1 VAKLLAIPLEGV
13 RVIYVRGSGCYG
25 LNGADTVSFDAAVLS
40 QEVGKPVRVQLSR
53 QDEMVWENF
62 GSACVMEHRAGI
74 DGDGNIVAWDCENW
88 VAARGNRPGYDQ
100 PGNVITGVLLGYEP
114 EISKPRAGT
123 EPTRELRNR
132 DNAAPSYI
140 AGCVNGKC
148 RGAGIVRSE
157 RVLSHT
163 VPSPFFTGPLRSPLR
178 IQNTFAHESFM
189 DELGVAAKA
198 DPVAFR
204 LQHLRDPRLIDVV
217 KSAANISNWEKHS
230 AAQGNRARTGI
241 VVGRG
246 IACVAYEGDNGYA
259 ALVAEVSVDLASGR
273 VRPTKFYVAVDC
285 GPISNPD
292 GLRNQ
297 TEGGILQG
305 MSRSLVEEVTWDD
318 KRVTSHDWLTY
329 QSLYL
334 DLVLELPTIEI
345 SLLNRTDVP
354 ATGAGE
360 TAITVVPAA
369 IGNAIFDATGVRLRE
384 LPFTPDRVKA
394 ALLAS

>member
-1 VAKLLAIPLEGV
+1 
-13 RVIYVRGSGCYG
+13 
-25 LNGADTVSFDAAVLS
+25 
-40 QEVGKPVRVQLSR
+40 
-53 QDEMVWENF
+53 
-62 GSACVMEHRAGI
+62 
-74 DGDGNIVAWDCENW
+74 
-88 VAARGNRPGYDQ
+88 
-100 PGNVITGVLLGYEP
+100 
-114 EISKPRAGT
+114 
-123 EPTRELRNR
+123 
-132 DNAAPSYI
+132 
-140 AGCVNGKC
+140 
-148 RGAGIVRSE
+148 
-157 RVLSHT
+157 
-163 VPSPFFTGPLRSPLR
+163 
-178 IQNTFAHESFM
+178 M
-189 DELGVAAKA
+189 DELSAAARA

-204 LQHLRDPRLIDVV
+204 LQHLRDPRVIDVV
-217 KSAANISNWEKHS
+217 KSAADISKWEKRS
-230 AAQGNRARTGI
+230 ASQGNRARTGI

-318 KRVTSHDWLTY
+318 KRVTSNDWLTY

-384 LPFTPDRVKA
+384 VPFTPDRVKA